1 MATIQNLPHP
11 KLLDGMKEVGDTEPE
26 KAVDASQTLGLEPL
40 ALELVGSNKRQPNNK
55 PSVTK
60 SHFLPAPGLPTI
72 SNKLAQ
78 KIWDLEFVEMEE
90 FLPNNKAVQAM
101 ENPVSIQECSS
112 SCNSQTRG

>member
-1 MATIQNLPHP
+1 MATVQNLPHP
-11 KLLDGMKEVGDTEPE
+11 GLLDGMKEVGDTEPE
-26 KAVDASQTLGLEPL
+26 KAVDASQTSGLEPP

-78 KIWDLEFVEMEE
+78 KI
-90 FLPNNKAVQAM
+90 
-101 ENPVSIQECSS
+101 
-112 SCNSQTRG
+112 